1 LHQIS
6 VTGRPY
12 RTQSKEIMAF
22 LNFRPRA
29 GAASA
34 SVLPAVLIG
43 AFVSLG
49 GVLFG
54 YDTGTIAGI
63 QAMPYWV
70 KIMATETD
78 STGASVMTSSQTS
91 LIVSILSA
99 GTFFGERLSH
109 GHIHMYI

>member
-1 LHQIS
+1 
-6 VTGRPY
+6 
-12 RTQSKEIMAF
+12 
-22 LNFRPRA
+22 
-29 GAASA
+29 
-34 SVLPAVLIG
+34 
-43 AFVSLG
+43 VSLG